1 MTVYY
6 TYMVVCSDATLYT
19 GYTDNLVRRMR
30 THNSG
35 RGAKYTRG
43 RLPVRLVYWE
53 KFPSK
58 RQAMQRE
65 YAIKQWKREEKLQLL
80 SEQEQQQIL
89 HAAEQK
95 NKTCR

>member
-6 TYMVVCSDATLYT
+6 TYMVLCSDATLYT

-35 RGAKYTRG
+35 KGAKYTRS

-80 SEQEQQQIL
+80 SEQEQQKIL
-89 HAAEQK
+89 CAAK
-95 NKTCR
+95 IRNKKCR